1 MEEYISICA
10 PAKPCTEMNRCLI
23 PCLNL
28 QSNGQLCYAYA
39 SNIEPV
45 TIMCQADN
53 LGCFQLRPVRLSPK
67 TLQHIS
73 SSYNIAWMLFQHVIL
88 HKLTFWWA
96 VQFTEYIDMFGNLL
110 SHFSFHFLWY
120 KIMVYRHIECV
131 LVLRSS
137 IKINSYS
144 IFTDIL
150 LDIFIISVNTWYAPS
165 LEKLHHS
172 V

>member
-1 MEEYISICA
+1 MHRNEQVSNTLSQL
-10 PAKPCTEMNRCLI
+10 TEQWATLLCKVI
-23 PCLNL
+23 LNL
-28 QSNGQLCYAYA
+28 LPLCAKLTIWDAFSSGQL
-39 SNIEPV
+39 
-45 TIMCQADN
+45 D
-53 LGCFQLRPVRLSPK
+53 FQGFGLSTK
-67 TLQHIS
+67 SLQHIS
-73 SSYNIAWMLFQHVIL
+73 SSYNITWMLFQHVIL

-137 IKINSYS
+137 IKINGYS

-172 V
+172 L